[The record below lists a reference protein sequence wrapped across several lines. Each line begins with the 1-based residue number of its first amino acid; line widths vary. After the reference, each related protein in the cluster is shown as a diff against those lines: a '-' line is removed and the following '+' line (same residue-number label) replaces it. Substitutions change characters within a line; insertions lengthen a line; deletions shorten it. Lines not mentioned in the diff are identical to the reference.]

1 MSALK
6 DYALALAEEY
16 AQNTGRVLPALPDDP
31 HQLWALIG
39 SLNAVRVPAEAGEE
53 LLALEEAAFTEY
65 EPMLPPLAGLADA
78 SAAEGDY
85 AGMYLWRGDITRL
98 QVDGIV
104 NAANSNLLG
113 CFIPQHRC
121 IDNAIHRAA
130 GVGLRAECARE
141 VAQRPMPE
149 PTGSVM
155 VTGAHRLPSRYVL
168 HTVGPIIA
176 GEVTEADRQALA
188 SCYRSCLWAAIERG
202 MRSVALCCISTG
214 EFRFPQ
220 EEAARCAVETIREEL
235 DAACAARQSV
245 PAVVFNVFTERDEQ
259 LYTEL
264 LGLSQV

>member
-1 MSALK
+1 MSTLK

-16 AQNTGRVLPALPDDP
+16 AQNTGQVLSALPDDP

-39 SLNAVRVPAEAGEE
+39 SLNAVRVPAEPGEE
-53 LLALEEAAFTEY
+53 LLSLEEEAFAEY
-65 EPMLPPLAGLADA
+65 EPSLPPLAGLADA
-78 SAAEGDY
+78 TAAEGEH

-98 QVDGIV
+98 QVEGIV

-113 CFIPQHRC
+113 CFVPQHRC

-130 GVGLRAECARE
+130 GVGLRTECARE
-141 VAQRPMPE
+141 IKRRSMPE

-176 GEVTEADRQALA
+176 GELTDSDRQALA
-188 SCYRSCLWAAIERG
+188 SCYRSCLRAAIERG

-220 EEAARCAVETIREEL
+220 DEAARCAVETIREEL
-235 DAACAARQSV
+235 EAARAAHQSV

-264 LGLSQV
+264 LGLS

>member
-6 DYALALAEEY
+6 SYALALAEEY
-16 AQNTGRVLPALPDDP
+16 AQNTGQVLPALPDDP

-53 LLALEEAAFTEY
+53 LLSLEEAAFVEY

-104 NAANSNLLG
+104 NAANSRLLG
-113 CFIPQHRC
+113 CFVPQHRC

-188 SCYRSCLWAAIERG
+188 SCYRSCLRAAIERG

-235 DAACAARQSV
+235 DTARAARQSV

-259 LYTEL
+259 LYMEL
-264 LGLSQV
+264 LGVS

>member
-16 AQNTGRVLPALPDDP
+16 VQNTGQVLSALPDDP

-39 SLNAVRVPAEAGEE
+39 SLNAVRVPAEPGEE
-53 LLALEEAAFTEY
+53 LLSLEEEAFAEY
-65 EPMLPPLAGLADA
+65 EPSLPPLAGLADA
-78 SAAEGDY
+78 TAAEGEH

-113 CFIPQHRC
+113 CFVPQHRC

-141 VAQRPMPE
+141 INRRSMPE

-176 GEVTEADRQALA
+176 GELTDSDRRALA
-188 SCYRSCLWAAIERG
+188 SCYRSCLRAAIERG

-220 EEAARCAVETIREEL
+220 DEAARCAVETIREEL
-235 DAACAARQSV
+235 EAARAAHQSV

-259 LYTEL
+259 LYAEL
-264 LGLSQV
+264 LGLS

>member
-1 MSALK
+1 M
-6 DYALALAEEY
+6 
-16 AQNTGRVLPALPDDP
+16 LPALPDDP

-39 SLNAVRVPAEAGEE
+39 SLNAVRIPVEPGEE
-53 LLALEEAAFTEY
+53 LLALEAAAFAEY
-65 EPMLPPLAGLADA
+65 ESQLPPLASLSDA
-78 SAAEGDY
+78 IAAEGDY

-104 NAANSNLLG
+104 NAANSRLLG
-113 CFIPQHRC
+113 CFVPQHRC

-130 GVGLRAECARE
+130 GVGLRTECARE
-141 VAQRPMPE
+141 VAHRPMPE

-176 GEVTEADRQALA
+176 GELTDADRQDLA
-188 SCYRSCLWAAIERG
+188 SSYRSCLRAAVERG

-220 EEAARCAVETIREEL
+220 DEAARCAVETIREGLE
-235 DAACAARQSV
+235 AARAAHQSV

-264 LGLSQV
+264 LGLS

>member
-1 MSALK
+1 MNALK
-6 DYALALAEEY
+6 SYALALAEEY
-16 AQNTGRVLPALPDDP
+16 AQNSGQVLPTLPDDP
-31 HQLWALIG
+31 HQLWTLIG
-39 SLNAVRVPAEAGEE
+39 SLNAVRVPAEPGEE
-53 LLALEEAAFTEY
+53 LLALEEAAFAEY
-65 EPMLPPLAGLADA
+65 EAQLPSLASLADA
-78 SAAEGDY
+78 TAAEGEY

-98 QVDGIV
+98 RVDGIV
-104 NAANSNLLG
+104 NAANSRLLG
-113 CFIPQHRC
+113 CFVPQHRC

-155 VTGAHRLPSRYVL
+155 VTDAHRLPSRYVL
-168 HTVGPIIA
+168 HTVGPIIT
-176 GEVTEADRQALA
+176 GELTDADRQALA
-188 SCYRSCLWAAIERG
+188 SCYRSCLRAAIAQG

-220 EEAARCAVETIREEL
+220 DEAARCAVETVREEL
-235 DAACAARQSV
+235 DAARAAHQMV

-264 LGLSQV
+264 LGLS